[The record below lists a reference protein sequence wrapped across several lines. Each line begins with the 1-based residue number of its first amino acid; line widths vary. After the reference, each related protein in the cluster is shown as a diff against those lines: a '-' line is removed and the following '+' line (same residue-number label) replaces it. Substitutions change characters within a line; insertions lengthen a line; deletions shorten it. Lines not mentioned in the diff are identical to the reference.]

1 MEEQKTPIWPW
12 IVGVILFIT
21 SIYLVKGIL
30 FPFIA
35 ALLVAYAMTPAVRRL
50 ERIGLSRG
58 LATALM
64 ITGFCIAIV
73 SLLFVAVPFIQTELT
88 NLAKQVPH
96 YGERIWSVVGPLT
109 EELSHYVE
117 PSDMARLRDTAS
129 GYLADVVSWGIRLI
143 AGILTS
149 TLAIANLISLIVV
162 TPIVAFYVL
171 RDWNTMIST
180 VDSWLPR
187 KYAPTIRNVLKDINT
202 TIGGFAK
209 GQATVC
215 VILATYYMAMLTLV
229 DLDFSITVGSVI
241 GFISFIPYVGA
252 FVGFLLSMGI
262 ALAQFSD
269 WWSIGLVAG
278 VFFVGQMIEGYL
290 LVPNLVG
297 DRIGLHPAWVIFAV
311 LAGGVIYGFVG
322 ILIALPVAAAI
333 GVLFRYGLNYYKKSP
348 YYLGTTNAKKPRKLK
363 AKKA

>member
-12 IVGVILFIT
+12 IIGAILFIT

-35 ALLVAYAMTPAVRRL
+35 ALLVAYAMTPAVRYM
-50 ERIGLSRG
+50 EKIGISRG
-58 LATALM
+58 IATAIM
-64 ITGFCIAIV
+64 IVGFCIAIV
-73 SLLFVAVPFIQTELT
+73 SLLFVAVPFIQIELT
-88 NLAKQVPH
+88 RLAKQVPQ
-96 YGERIWSVVGPLT
+96 YGERIWSVIGPIT
-109 EELSHYVE
+109 EELSLYVE

-162 TPIVAFYVL
+162 TPLVAFYLL
-171 RDWNTMIST
+171 RDWNKMIKT
-180 VDSWLPR
+180 VDGWLPL
-187 KYAPTIRNVLKDINT
+187 KHAPTIRNVLKDINT

-209 GQATVC
+209 GQATVS
-215 VILATYYMAMLTLV
+215 VILAFYYMTMLTIV
-229 DLDFSITVGSVI
+229 DLDFSITVGLVI
-241 GFISFIPYVGA
+241 GLISFVPYVGA
-252 FVGFLLSMGI
+252 FVGFLLSTGI

-278 VFFVGQMIEGYL
+278 VFFIGQTIEGYL

-333 GVLFRYGLNYYKKSP
+333 GVLFRYGLSYYKKSP
-348 YYLGTTNAKKPRKLK
+348 YYLGTMDSKKPRKPK

>member
-1 MEEQKTPIWPW
+1 MEEQKNPMWPW
-12 IVGVILFIT
+12 IVGAALFIT
-21 SIYLVKGIL
+21 AIYLVKGIL
-30 FPFIA
+30 FPFMA
-35 ALLVAYAMTPAVRRL
+35 ALLVAYAMTPAVRRMEKL
-50 ERIGLSRG
+50 GLSRS
-58 LATALM
+58 LATAIM
-64 ITGFCIAIV
+64 IVGFCIAIA

-88 NLAKQVPH
+88 NLAKQVPQ
-96 YGERIWSVVGPLT
+96 YGQRIWSVVGPIT
-109 EELSHYVE
+109 EELSLYVD

-162 TPIVAFYVL
+162 TPVVAFYVL
-171 RDWNTMIST
+171 RDWNRMTNT
-180 VDSWLPR
+180 VDGWLPR
-187 KYAPTIRNVLKDINT
+187 KHAQIIRNVLKDINN

-215 VILATYYMAMLTLV
+215 VALAIYYMTMLTIV
-229 DLDFSITVGSVI
+229 DLDFSITVGLVI
-241 GFISFIPYVGA
+241 GLISFVPYVGA
-252 FVGFLLSMGI
+252 FVGFLLSIGI

-269 WWSIGLVAG
+269 WWSIGLVAA
-278 VFFVGQMIEGYL
+278 VFFVGQIIEGYL

-297 DRIGLHPAWVIFAV
+297 DRIGLHPVWVIFAV

-322 ILIALPVAAAI
+322 ILIALPVAAAL
-333 GVLFRYGLNYYKKSP
+333 GVLFRYGLSYYKQSP
-348 YYLGTTNAKKPRKLK
+348 YYLGVNNSKKPHKPK